1 MAERDR
7 ARLKKYFAEL
17 LARYPKAPNVHYLY
31 GLFLAAT
38 DKDGSLREYQ
48 KELG

>member
-1 MAERDR
+1 MAEEDR
-7 ARLKKYFAEL
+7 AAAEKYFAEL

-38 DKDGSLREYQ
+38 DRMGVCANIRKNWS
-48 KELG
+48 